1 MKNNLFVKTFI
12 FLIIFFSC
20 TEKSREDLIIESL
33 LKDNANFNF
42 IVCIP
47 HTGCTGCKSQIEQ
60 FLEKLDKDQASKVGV
75 LRIFDNIFLL
85 EKYKNNLYRTN
96 SVRILTQNILD
107 SRISVKFPTLVS
119 LNNGVVQSIEILDA
133 RIIEREL
140 NLLFKKL

>member
-1 MKNNLFVKTFI
+1 MYWLQISDRTV
-12 FLIIFFSC
+12 
-20 TEKSREDLIIESL
+20 SR
-33 LKDNANFNF
+33 
-42 IVCIP
+42 
-47 HTGCTGCKSQIEQ
+47 
-60 FLEKLDKDQASKVGV
+60 EKLDKDQASKVGV